1 MQLIRKQYQCT
12 YVHSSCHCD
21 NQSRIRHKLNI
32 KKLNDWQSSQL
43 RKIIQI
49 AIICYSLAIFKKIEK
64 VTVEKYFLMRVPLHR
79 SCIYL
84 IQSQKLLRGHAAA
97 IALFDI
103 LPFLLFA
110 LPLLLVV
117 LLCGLLHKVKHL
129 LHSLN
134 VPRTRTRERDNI
146 RYLVSRLLD

>member
-1 MQLIRKQYQCT
+1 M
-12 YVHSSCHCD
+12 
-21 NQSRIRHKLNI
+21 
-32 KKLNDWQSSQL
+32 
-43 RKIIQI
+43 
-49 AIICYSLAIFKKIEK
+49 IER
-64 VTVEKYFLMRVPLHR
+64 EYFLVKVPATFLH
-79 SCIYL
+79 IYL

-97 IALFDI
+97 IAFLDI
-103 LPFLLFA
+103 LPLLLLA

-117 LLCGLLHKVKHL
+117 LLRGLLHKVKHL